1 MKQTQKQQERLEYR
15 FEHTGYGFKSVYK
28 KSEMFFILNMEYRKE
43 NNRRVYLNTPQPL
56 TEIMTPEG
64 SVNETILHTL
74 SVEWLEEEANLKD
87 FLDEEFETFQ
97 DLENYEDDPYKEEYF

>member
-1 MKQTQKQQERLEYR
+1 MKQTPKKQERLESR

-28 KSEMFFILNMEYRKE
+28 KGEMFFVLNIEYKKE
-43 NNRRVYLNTPQPL
+43 NNRRVYLNTPQVL

-64 SVNETILHTL
+64 AVTENILHTL
-74 SVEWLEEEANLKD
+74 SSEWLEEEENLAE
-87 FLDEEFETFQ
+87 FLEEEFNTFQ